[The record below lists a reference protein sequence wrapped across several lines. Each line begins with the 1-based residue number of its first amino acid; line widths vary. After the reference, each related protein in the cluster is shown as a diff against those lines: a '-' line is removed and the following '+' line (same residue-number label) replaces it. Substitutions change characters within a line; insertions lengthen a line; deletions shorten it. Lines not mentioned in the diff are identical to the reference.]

1 MTYEKNLSERIIFR
15 LTPPDRTA
23 LRNLSISDDC
33 TLSDIIR
40 AALMTNA
47 KFVQSIDNLQFIIG
61 NNDNVRSSRTW
72 LRG

>member
-15 LTPPDRTA
+15 LTPPERTA
-23 LRNLSISDDC
+23 LRNLSIADDC
-33 TLSDIIR
+33 TMSDIIR

-47 KFVQSIDNLQFIIG
+47 KFVQSIDNPKFIIG
-61 NNDNVRSSRTW
+61 KNDNVRSARTW